1 MLEAVVQEVEAKE
14 GTFYRAGNQP
24 VVSINVELGKVRQ
37 TGSGP
42 SGPD

>member
-1 MLEAVVQEVEAKE
+1 MLDAVVQEVEAKE
-14 GTFYRAGNQP
+14 GTFYRSGNQP
-24 VVSINVELGKVRQ
+24 VVPINVEPGKVRQ